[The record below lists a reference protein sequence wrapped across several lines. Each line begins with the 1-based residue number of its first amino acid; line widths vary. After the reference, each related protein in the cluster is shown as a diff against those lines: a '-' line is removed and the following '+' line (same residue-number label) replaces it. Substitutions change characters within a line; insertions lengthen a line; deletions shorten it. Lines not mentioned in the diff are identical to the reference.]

1 MRARQRR
8 YSAKQQAT
16 AVAEVETQETEN
28 ELDGLLKRSFRP
40 RTNEALRSGSSGHRH
55 AVRICQPGQGQ
66 GQPGCRID
74 H

>member
-40 RTNEALRSGSSGHRH
+40 RTNEASE
-55 AVRICQPGQGQ
+55 AVRRAIGTLSNMPT
-66 GQPGCRID
+66 RARSRSARMSY
-74 H
+74 

>member
-40 RTNEALRSGSSGHRH
+40 RTNEASE
-55 AVRICQPGQGQ
+55 AVRRAIGTLSEYANQARSRSAR
-66 GQPGCRID
+66 CRID